1 MAPRSRDSPVMWHLS
16 VPKQFS
22 SCYILFD
29 GVNEIYF
36 GSNCQKY
43 HHAWLYYD
51 NEFAEAEPM
60 LYYSCCRTSVSS
72 VVI

>member
-1 MAPRSRDSPVMWHLS
+1 MAPRSRDPPVMWHPR

-22 SCYILFD
+22 LCYILFV

-36 GSNCQKY
+36 GSNCPKY
-43 HHAWLYYD
+43 HQAWLRYD
-51 NEFAEAEPM
+51 NGFVEAEPM
-60 LYYSCCRTSVSS
+60 LYDSCFRTSVPS

>member
-1 MAPRSRDSPVMWHLS
+1 MAPRSRDSPVMWHPR

-22 SCYILFD
+22 LCYILFD

-36 GSNCQKY
+36 GSNRKKY
-43 HHAWLYYD
+43 HHIWLRYD
-51 NEFAEAEPM
+51 YEFVEAEPM
-60 LYYSCCRTSVSS
+60 LYYSCLWTSVSS